1 MRRILVF
8 QHVPYE
14 LLGTLN
20 PQLKQAGFRIRYV
33 NFGREP
39 EATPDISD
47 YQGLVILGGPMSA
60 DDDARYPH
68 LATEVRVIR
77 EALERD
83 LPVLGICLGSQLLAR
98 ALGARIRRNPVK
110 EIGWYTVTPTPAG
123 QQDRLIGRFGGPRRI
138 FQWHGDT
145 FDLPHGAT
153 HLASSEFCSHQAFRY
168 GEKAYGLQFHL
179 EVDQP
184 LIERWLTVPAHRR
197 ELATLEGVIDPDAI
211 RTETPLQ
218 IGQLSTLAEQ
228 TFEGF
233 IELFGMHRGRRRALR
248 SR

>member
-14 LLGTLN
+14 LLGILN
-20 PQLKQAGFRIRYV
+20 PQLKDAGFRIRYV

-39 EATPDISD
+39 QARPNVAD
-47 YQGLVILGGPMSA
+47 YQGLVVLGGPMSA
-60 DDDARYPH
+60 DDDDRYPH
-68 LATEVRVIR
+68 LATEVAAIR

-98 ALGARIRRNPVK
+98 ALGARVRRNPVK
-110 EIGWYTVTPTPAG
+110 EIGWYAVAPTAAG
-123 QQDRLIGRFGGPRRI
+123 RKDRIVGHFGGPRRV

-145 FDLPHGAT
+145 FDLPHGGV
-153 HLASSEFCSHQAFRY
+153 HLARSEACANQAFRF

-197 ELATLEGVIDPDAI
+197 ELAALRGVINPDAI
-211 RTETPLQ
+211 RAETPLQ
-218 IGQLSTLAEQ
+218 IEQSTVLARQ
-228 TFEGF
+228 AFAGF
-233 IELFGMHRGRRRALR
+233 IELFGIHRGRRRILR

>member
-8 QHVPYE
+8 QHVPHE
-14 LLGTLN
+14 ILGTLN
-20 PQLKQAGFRIRYV
+20 AQLKEAGFRIRYV

-39 EATPDISD
+39 DSKPNVSD

-60 DDDARYPH
+60 GDDMQFPH
-68 LATEVRVIR
+68 LATEVAAIR

-98 ALGARIRRNPVK
+98 ALGARLRRNPVK
-110 EIGWYTVTPTPAG
+110 EIGWYTVTPTPEG
-123 QQDRLIGRFGGPRRI
+123 ETDRVVGPFGGPRKV

-145 FDLPHGAT
+145 FDLPQGT
-153 HLASSEFCSHQAFRY
+153 VHLASSEACVNQAFRY

-184 LIERWLTVPAHRR
+184 LIRRWLTVPAHRR
-197 ELATLEGVIDPDAI
+197 ELAALAGKIDPDAI
-211 RTETPLQ
+211 RAETPSR
-218 IGQLSTLAEQ
+218 IEESIALARQ
-228 TFEGF
+228 AFAGF
-233 IELFGMHRGRRRALR
+233 IELFGVHRGRRRMLR